1 MSSVLP
7 LPTAPDGGV
16 RALRLTPQ
24 VAQMQLT
31 HRADIEGLRG
41 IAVLSVLAVH
51 AFPHWLQG
59 GFIGVD
65 IFFVLSGYL
74 ISQLLLQS
82 LEAGRYSLL
91 EFYARRVR
99 RLYPAL
105 CLVLL
110 ACLLFSLA
118 FTFPSASRQVGQHVA
133 AGALFISNIV
143 LWSEAGYFDVASQAK
158 PLLHLWSL
166 GIEEQFYLVWPVAM
180 AFLFRHPRW
189 ALRLICAALLL
200 SLGLNLAFVTER
212 PVATFFLPPT
222 RFWELMLGALLAWLT
237 WQARGRPVYWVCQRV
252 PALSGRH
259 PHLADGLAGLGLLM
273 LGGALWLI
281 DHAAPFPGWRALL
294 PTLGTV
300 ALLAA
305 GPGAWVNRA
314 LLSQPVLRFYGAI
327 SYPLYLWHWPL
338 LSFPVVLGIP
348 LSAELRVLILVASVV
363 LATLTCALVEKPVR
377 RGVGG
382 PRMTVALFTALAL
395 LGAGGWVVQHTNGLL
410 NTYPPSVREVAAAEF
425 DADFP
430 SYRVGQCFLRLEQGP
445 DAFSTDCVDRSDRQR
460 PLLFLWGDSHAA
472 ALYAGLREAAHH
484 PGPSGGFRLAQYTA
498 AACPPLPVAP
508 PHSAPRCALTNATV
522 LERIAAE
529 RPATVVLAGYW
540 SKYGT
545 DAASLHEVVTGLRQT
560 VAHLHALGVGQV
572 VVFGNLPAWRIAQP
586 RLLMRHWNRTHALP
600 DYTDEQLDPSA
611 LAADQAV
618 QRALADTGVTFVSPI
633 AALCNA
639 DGCLAST
646 QDHGVFH
653 PTSFDESHLTVQGS
667 QALIERS
674 RSMWSP

>member
-1 MSSVLP
+1 
-7 LPTAPDGGV
+7 
-16 RALRLTPQ
+16 
-24 VAQMQLT
+24 MQLA

-51 AFPHWLQG
+51 SFPHWLQG

-65 IFFVLSGYL
+65 VFFVLSGYL

-82 LEAGRYSLL
+82 LEAGRYSLID
-91 EFYARRVR
+91 FYARRVR

-110 ACLLFSLA
+110 VCLLFSLA

-143 LWSEAGYFDVASQAK
+143 LWSEAGYFDAASQAK

-189 ALRLICAALLL
+189 ALRLIVAALLL
-200 SLGLNLAFVTER
+200 SLGLNLAFVTDR

-237 WQARGRPVYWVCQRV
+237 WQANGQPLSWVCQRWQV
-252 PALSGRH
+252 LSGMHQR
-259 PHLADGLAGLGLLM
+259 LAHGLSVLGLLM
-273 LGGALWLI
+273 LVGALWLI
-281 DHAAPFPGWRALL
+281 DHSAPFPGWRALL
-294 PTLGTV
+294 PTLGTA

-305 GPGAWVNRA
+305 GPEAWGNRHV
-314 LLSQPVLRFYGAI
+314 LSQPVLRFYGAI

-363 LATLTCALVEKPVR
+363 LATLTCELVEKPVR
-377 RGVGG
+377 RGLGG
-382 PRMTVALFTALAL
+382 RRLTVAIFFALAL
-395 LGAGGWVVQHTNGLL
+395 LGASGWVLKHTNGLL
-410 NTYPPSVREVAAAEF
+410 NTYPTSVREVAAAEF
-425 DADFP
+425 NADFP
-430 SYRVGQCFLRLEQGP
+430 SYRVDRCFLRTEQGP
-445 DAFSTDCVDRSDRQR
+445 ESFDTGCVERSDMQR
-460 PLLFLWGDSHAA
+460 PLMFLWGDSHAA
-472 ALYAGLREAAHH
+472 ALYAGLAGAVQQAQ
-484 PGPSGGFRLAQYTA
+484 PSSGPRLAQYTA
-498 AACPPLPVAP
+498 AACPPLPFAP
-508 PHSAPRCALTNATV
+508 AHSAPQCARTNAAV

-529 RPATVVLAGYW
+529 HPTTVVLAGYW
-540 SKYGT
+540 SKYGS
-545 DAASLHEVVTGLRQT
+545 DAESQRQVLAGLRET
-560 VAHLHALGVGQV
+560 ITRLRAMGVGKV
-572 VVFGNLPAWRIAQP
+572 VVFGNLPVWQMPQP
-586 RLLMRHWNRTHALP
+586 RILMRIWNRTHSLP
-600 DYTDEQLDPSA
+600 EYTDDRLDPAA

-618 QRALADTGVTFVSPI
+618 QHAVTDLGVTFISPI

-639 DGCLAST
+639 SGCLVST
-646 QDHGVFH
+646 QDHGILY
-653 PTSFDESHLTVQGS
+653 PTSFDESHLTAQGS

-674 RSMWSP
+674 RSALWP

>member
-7 LPTAPDGGV
+7 LPTATDGGV
-16 RALRLTPQ
+16 STQR
-24 VAQMQLT
+24 VAPRVAPMQLT

-51 AFPHWLQG
+51 SFPHWLQG

-82 LEAGRYSLL
+82 LEAGRYSLID
-91 EFYARRVR
+91 FYARRVR

-110 ACLLFSLA
+110 ACLVFSLLY
-118 FTFPSASRQVGQHVA
+118 TFPSASRHVGQHVA

-143 LWSEAGYFDVASQAK
+143 LWSEAGYFDAASQAK

-189 ALRLICAALLL
+189 ALRLIIAALLL
-200 SLGLNLAFVTER
+200 SLGLNLAFVTDR

-222 RFWELMLGALLAWLT
+222 RFWELMLGAVLAWLT
-237 WQARGRPVYWVCQRV
+237 WQANGQPLSWVCQRWQV
-252 PALSGRH
+252 LSGMHQR
-259 PHLADGLAGLGLLM
+259 LADGLSLLGLLM
-273 LGGALWLI
+273 LAGALWLI
-281 DHAAPFPGWRALL
+281 DHDAPFPGWRALL

-305 GPGAWVNRA
+305 GPEAWANRL

-338 LSFPVVLGIP
+338 LSFPIVLGIP

-363 LATLTCALVEKPVR
+363 LATLTYELIEKPVR

-382 PRMTVALFTALAL
+382 RKLTVALFLALAL
-395 LGAGGWVVQHTNGLL
+395 LGACGWAVKQSHGLL
-410 NTYPPSVREVAAAEF
+410 QTYPPSVREVAAAEF

-430 SYRVGQCFLRLEQGP
+430 SYRIDRCFLRMEQGP
-445 DAFSTDCVDRSDRQR
+445 ESFSADCVDRSDLQR
-460 PLLFLWGDSHAA
+460 PLTFLWGDSHAA
-472 ALYAGLREAAHH
+472 ALYSGLLGASQRH
-484 PGPSGGFRLAQYTA
+484 PDQTLRLAQYTA
-498 AACPPLPVAP
+498 AACPPLPFAP
-508 PHSAPRCALTNATV
+508 AQSATHCARTNAAV

-529 RPATVVLAGYW
+529 RPATVVLAGHW

-545 DAASLHEVVTGLRQT
+545 HTESLREVMAGLRQT
-560 VAHLHALGVGQV
+560 VARLHAMGVAKV
-572 VVFGNLPAWRIAQP
+572 VVFGNLPTWQIPQP
-586 RLLMRHWNRTHALP
+586 RILMLHWNRTHALP
-600 DYTDEQLDPSA
+600 DYTSDRLEPAS
-611 LAADQAV
+611 LATDRAV
-618 QRALADTGVTFVSPI
+618 QHAMSDMGVTFISPI
-633 AALCNA
+633 AALCNVS
-639 DGCLAST
+639 GCLAAT
-646 QDHGVFH
+646 PDHGILY
-653 PTSFDESHLTVQGS
+653 PTSFDESHLTAQGS

-674 RSMWSP
+674 RSALWP